1 MPARKSASTATGSE
15 QPRALRL
22 HGTIARD
29 IGVRIVSGRILPGR
43 ILNGEI
49 EASERLHVSRTA
61 YREAVRILAA
71 KGLVE
76 SRPKLGTRVSE
87 SRDWHLLDPDVISW
101 IFSSNPDES
110 LLSGLFELRTIVEP
124 AATALAATRRSETQL
139 RSLRQSLDRM
149 AEHTLAIDEGRQA
162 DREFHSVLLE
172 ASGNPF
178 LASLTSS
185 VAAAVSWTT
194 VFKQRKGPLPRDPVP
209 DHERVYEAV
218 AAKDS
223 EAAHAAM
230 TDLIRLALLDTTRGR
245 SAPERPKRRSR

>member
-1 MPARKSASTATGSE
+1 
-15 QPRALRL
+15 
-22 HGTIARD
+22 
-29 IGVRIVSGRILPGR
+29 
-43 ILNGEI
+43 
-49 EASERLHVSRTA
+49 
-61 YREAVRILAA
+61 
-71 KGLVE
+71 
-76 SRPKLGTRVSE
+76 
-87 SRDWHLLDPDVISW
+87 
-101 IFSSNPDES
+101 
-110 LLSGLFELRTIVEP
+110 
-124 AATALAATRRSETQL
+124 
-139 RSLRQSLDRM
+139 
-149 AEHTLAIDEGRQA
+149 
-162 DREFHSVLLE
+162 VLLE